1 MLLAYGRGLLTMR
14 LVANRLPSLGAAVK
28 KVRIMKPPPDRAAL
42 SNPGQTRFSICE
54 NQYKTYQKQQ
64 TIEFKEMSE
73 KIFGP
78 KHSWNSNKF
87 LSFVVFARK
96 HRNYNFQTI

>member
-14 LVANRLPSLGAAVK
+14 LVANRLPSLGAAIK

-42 SNPGQTRFSICE
+42 STPGQTRFSICE

-64 TIEFKEMSE
+64 TITWWSGQLQPF
-73 KIFGP
+73 
-78 KHSWNSNKF
+78 
-87 LSFVVFARK
+87 VFAASGVPGV
-96 HRNYNFQTI
+96 

>member
-1 MLLAYGRGLLTMR
+1 MELD
-14 LVANRLPSLGAAVK
+14 P
-28 KVRIMKPPPDRAAL
+28 
-42 SNPGQTRFSICE
+42 
-54 NQYKTYQKQQ
+54 
-64 TIEFKEMSE
+64 IEFKEMSE